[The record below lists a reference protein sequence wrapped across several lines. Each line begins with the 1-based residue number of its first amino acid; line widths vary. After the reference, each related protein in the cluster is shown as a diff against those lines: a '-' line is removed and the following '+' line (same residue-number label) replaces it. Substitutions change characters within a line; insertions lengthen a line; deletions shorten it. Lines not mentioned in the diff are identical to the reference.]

1 MEENAIAEGA
11 KWYKAKEDERIGKKQ
26 WTSEEPVNPICPGDL
41 ASLGFTLL
49 HFAAGKGNLPLVK
62 FILEFEEGDKNP
74 ANVKGITPLHC
85 ASLSGNY
92 SICKEILLPIPAGF
106 PR

>member
-26 WTSEEPVNPICPGDL
+26 WTSEEPVNPIYIGHW
-41 ASLGFTLL
+41 TLL
-49 HFAAGKGNLPLVK
+49 HFAACAGNLPLVK

-74 ANVKGITPLHC
+74 TDVNRGKYT
-85 ASLSGNY
+85 
-92 SICKEILLPIPAGF
+92 SI
-106 PR
+106 